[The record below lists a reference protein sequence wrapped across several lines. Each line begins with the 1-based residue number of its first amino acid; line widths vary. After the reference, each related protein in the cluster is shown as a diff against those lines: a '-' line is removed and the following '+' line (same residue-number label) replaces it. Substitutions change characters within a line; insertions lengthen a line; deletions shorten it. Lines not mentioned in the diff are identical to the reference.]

1 MIKVK
6 VFSNDNGSIS
16 GLEVSGH
23 AGFASYGYDIVCAG
37 VSALVE
43 TCVLGLERIAGLS
56 NIALKKEGYFYLKI
70 PEDLP
75 KEVLDKALI
84 ILETTYLGIE
94 DMAKSYPANICVK
107 RNGRCKI

>member
-1 MIKVK
+1 MIKVQ
-6 VFSNDNGSIS
+6 VFVDDNGSIR

-43 TCVLGLERIAGLS
+43 TCILGLEKIAGLS
-56 NIALKKEGYFYLKI
+56 NAAIKKEGYFYIKI
-70 PEDLP
+70 PKDLP
-75 KEVLDKALI
+75 KEILDKALI

-94 DMAKSYPANICVK
+94 DIAKSYPANIYVK
-107 RNGRCKI
+107 RNGRCKR